1 MKSIKLKDE
10 FAINEEAVAHEIGH
24 GVYKLQHT
32 LIRLWFWR
40 QLQKKER
47 QKSRIVLKIVMVK
60 CVKIKLE
67 NLYTKEIQSR

>member
-32 LIRLWFWR
+32 FDYDGLAEKKAQTDNIMDYIRKNGNF
-40 QLQKKER
+40 
-47 QKSRIVLKIVMVK
+47 
-60 CVKIKLE
+60 
-67 NLYTKEIQSR
+67 T